1 MQQSSDHGSNNNP
14 RDLPRCDPARHSTT
28 SRSNNNHPGGA
39 QTDVAIEFVSRSWS
53 ALEYI
58 LFICSKSKNICQTD
72 SRTHCVVHHSVLF
85 SPSFAPLPLRVDL
98 LISIFEMQPL
108 GLYRY
113 LYVNHTRVS
122 YELCWLQ
129 HVALNCFSWG
139 VPEGSSSTLW
149 ISCKLFGSSSR
160 INS

>member
-72 SRTHCVVHHSVLF
+72 SRTHCVVHHSVLLCPS
-85 SPSFAPLPLRVDL
+85 SPSCWSSHFNFWDATLRSLQISLCQSYTCFIWIMLAATCCFKL
-98 LISIFEMQPL
+98 LQL
-108 GLYRY
+108 GR
-113 LYVNHTRVS
+113 
-122 YELCWLQ
+122 
-129 HVALNCFSWG
+129 SW
-139 VPEGSSSTLW
+139 GSSSTLW